1 MLNETIAIN
10 WVDGLSY
17 LGSALLVLSFS
28 MKTILPLRLAALAA
42 SAVFL
47 LYAFSKGLWVLL
59 ALHTVLL
66 LLNLYR
72 IGDHRRALRRVQS
85 TADSSVQV
93 ETLVPLMQHLHCPS
107 GTVLFL
113 KGDKAERIYYLGDGA
128 VDIPEVGKT
137 LGPGT
142 LFGEVGLFT
151 PDQTRTAS
159 AVCAEDCDLMVISD
173 RDIVRHCMKDPAFGL
188 YLTKLIAGRMA
199 ENQG

>member
-1 MLNETIAIN
+1 MLNESIAIN
-10 WVDGLSY
+10 WIEVLSY
-17 LGSALLVLSFS
+17 VGSALLVLTFS
-28 MKTILPLRLAALAA
+28 MKTILTLRIAAVAA
-42 SAVFL
+42 NAVFIF
-47 LYAFSKGLWVLL
+47 YAFSAELWFLM

-72 IGDHRRALRRVQS
+72 IGQHRSALRRVQN
-85 TADSSVQV
+85 TADSRAQV
-93 ETLVPLMQHLHCPS
+93 ETLVPLMQLQQSPS

-113 KGDKAERIYYLGDGA
+113 KGDKAERIYYLSEGA

-137 LGPGT
+137 LGPGA
-142 LFGEVGLFT
+142 LFGEIGLFT

>member
-1 MLNETIAIN
+1 M
-10 WVDGLSY
+10 
-17 LGSALLVLSFS
+17 
-28 MKTILPLRLAALAA
+28 AA
-42 SAVFL
+42 SAVFIF
-47 LYAFSKGLWVLL
+47 YAFSAELWFLM

-72 IGDHRRALRRVQS
+72 IGQHRSALRRVQN
-85 TADSSVQV
+85 TADSRAQV
-93 ETLVPLMQHLHCPS
+93 ETLVPLMQLQQSPS

-113 KGDKAERIYYLGDGA
+113 KGDKAERIYYLSEGA

-137 LGPGT
+137 LGPGA
-142 LFGEVGLFT
+142 LFGEIGLFT